1 VSRPPLEV
9 ADIVR
14 CAGQA
19 FLERSRKWIRWQHQK
34 VLLAITRCRT
44 AVLGGHRDQCSTCGH
59 SAISY
64 NSCRNRHCPKCQ
76 GNARVRWLEARQ
88 QELLPTRYVCSRSP
102 AIPGILEP
110 RSASSACSIPGI
122 SLLTDLMYRVGA
134 LPVTLLRCSVGAFP
148 IPYLSC
154 CSVSPLCSVLLFL
167 QLYRPRPTPR
177 AGECCPGT
185 HIQTDLRIRSAKPW
199 HQNHLCRPSRLNP
212 VSGRGHRI
220 AEVL

>member
-1 VSRPPLEV
+1 VRGRVFWNAVASGFAGSIKKCCWPSRAAAPLCWV
-9 ADIVR
+9 DI
-14 CAGQA
+14 
-19 FLERSRKWIRWQHQK
+19 
-34 VLLAITRCRT
+34 
-44 AVLGGHRDQCSTCGH
+44 
-59 SAISY
+59 AIS
-64 NSCRNRHCPKCQ
+64 
-76 GNARVRWLEARQ
+76 ARPADTPPSLTTRAETGTAPSVRATLVFRWLEARQ

-110 RSASSACSIPGI
+110 RSASSACSIPET

-212 VSGRGHRI
+212 VSGRGHGI